1 MCSCRT
7 LGPSQVSVGGGSQTQ
22 LLGSAE
28 ASAVQEH
35 GQVDDVPHVVVP
47 VDVGVSQ
54 HAVQVLVDGLDDD
67 VGVAGEDG
75 DEGALGE
82 EDPHLCGVVC
92 LVWRVWCGGPGVSGR
107 SEERRVGKECLRLC
121 RSRWSPYH

>member
-1 MCSCRT
+1 MCVYVCVCVCSCRT

-47 VDVGVSQ
+47 VDVGVTQ

-75 DEGALGE
+75 DEGSLGE
-82 EDPHLCGVVC
+82 QHPHLVAEGNSR
-92 LVWRVWCGGPGVSGR
+92 LVWLWG
-107 SEERRVGKECLRLC
+107 E
-121 RSRWSPYH
+121 